1 MKNNNQ
7 LAAFVFM
14 LFFTFIISEVK
25 AYEPWEHP
33 GGARGLAL
41 GGGVI
46 ASGTGSDALV
56 ANPAAM
62 SLIRSYIWE
71 NYYSFSSFDKGHTGT
86 TSLVDSYLNPKIAAG
101 SYFTTTFA
109 SPEIYVD
116 GTSKKLDEK
125 FMKGGL
131 AVSMLLG
138 KMFALGFNGYYYK
151 FDREGSEERS
161 FISLDIGMIVKIGEY
176 LSIGAV
182 AYDLISDHND
192 DHPWSYGGGVAL
204 SLFKKQFLM
213 EFDVVMEGKEP
224 WYKGGAELFFSKG
237 LALRAGGG
245 YRQCYDRA
253 YLAFGIGYVTK
264 KSSVE
269 LSMSQG
275 LQGGKNTIVG
285 IDLRFFLK

>member
-1 MKNNNQ
+1 MKKNNQ
-7 LAAFVFM
+7 LIAIVFLLFSAFIA
-14 LFFTFIISEVK
+14 LDAK

-46 ASGTGSDALV
+46 ASGTGSDALT

-71 NYYSFSSFDKGHTGT
+71 NFYSFSSFDKGHTGT

-101 SYFTTTFA
+101 SYFTTTLA

-116 GTSKKLDEK
+116 GNSKNTSLHSNLD
-125 FMKGGL
+125 
-131 AVSMLLG
+131 
-138 KMFALGFNGYYYK
+138 YYK
-151 FDREGSEERS
+151 FDREGSEKRS
-161 FISLDIGMIVKIGEY
+161 FLSLDIGMIVKIGEY

-182 AYDLISDHND
+182 AYDLISEHND
-192 DHPWSYGGGVAL
+192 DHPWSYGGGIAL
-204 SLFKKQFLM
+204 ALFKKQFLM
-213 EFDVVMEGKEP
+213 EADVVMEGKEP

-245 YRQCYDRA
+245 YRQRYERT